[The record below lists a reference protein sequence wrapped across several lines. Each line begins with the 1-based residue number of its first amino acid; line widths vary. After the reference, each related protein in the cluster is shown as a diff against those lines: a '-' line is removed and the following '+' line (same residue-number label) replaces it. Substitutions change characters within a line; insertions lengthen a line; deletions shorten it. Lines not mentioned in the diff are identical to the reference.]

1 MKAMIPKSKSENR
14 AFGLIAVAAVLL
26 VMLFTTVARGDA
38 IDDGLSASTPAAV
51 KASTRQAVQSGLEL
65 QSVIKL
71 TRAMQQNK
79 FNEQQIQLAHALV
92 IEAKNSSMPVQPLSS
107 QGMRLPSSVLRNSP
121 MTNRA
126 RKTWVVRW
134 RPDWPPGY
142 PKRMATRSR
151 KWHSSEPAR

>member
-38 IDDGLSASTPAAV
+38 IDDGLSATTPAAV

-92 IEAKNSSMPVQPLSS
+92 IEACECNGNGPVTECVC
-107 QGMRLPSSVLRNSP
+107 LPACCETLQ
-121 MTNRA
+121 
-126 RKTWVVRW
+126 
-134 RPDWPPGY
+134 
-142 PKRMATRSR
+142 
-151 KWHSSEPAR
+151 